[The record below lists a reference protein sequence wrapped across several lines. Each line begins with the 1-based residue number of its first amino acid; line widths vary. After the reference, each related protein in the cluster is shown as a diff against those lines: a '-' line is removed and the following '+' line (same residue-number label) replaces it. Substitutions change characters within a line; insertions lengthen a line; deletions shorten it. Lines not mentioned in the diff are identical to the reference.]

1 MLKHRVIPALL
12 LHNDG
17 LVKTQRFK
25 SPQYIGDPL
34 NAVRIFNDKEVDEL
48 MVLDM
53 GASKTG
59 APPNFPLIEQLA
71 GECFMPLCYGGG
83 IRSLDDASRIF
94 ALGIEKVC
102 LQTAALNDLGV
113 VSRIAERYGQQSVVV
128 SVDVKRDW
136 LRKPKLYAAATA
148 KSTSRSWR
156 KYIDDAVTAGAGE
169 ILLNAVDC
177 DGTLNGPDTPLIRE
191 ASAGLRVPLISLGGV
206 SSLADI
212 KAAVEAGATAVAAGA
227 YFVLQGPHRAV
238 LITYPKYRDLEKL
251 FAN

>member
-12 LHNDG
+12 LQNDG

-53 GASKTG
+53 DASKTRTS
-59 APPNFPLIEQLA
+59 PNFALIEQLA

-102 LQTAALNDLGV
+102 LQTAALEDLGI

-136 LRKPKLYAAATA
+136 LGKPRL
-148 KSTSRSWR
+148 
-156 KYIDDAVTAGAGE
+156 
-169 ILLNAVDC
+169 
-177 DGTLNGPDTPLIRE
+177 
-191 ASAGLRVPLISLGGV
+191 
-206 SSLADI
+206 
-212 KAAVEAGATAVAAGA
+212 
-227 YFVLQGPHRAV
+227 
-238 LITYPKYRDLEKL
+238 
-251 FAN
+251 